1 MLKTLIILLM
11 LALVISLGSGLYFLM
26 VDQGNLKK
34 KRLFTSLGIRLGL
47 ATALIIT
54 IIFGVATG
62 RLGNKNPWDA
72 GTIERD
78 EQAIER

>member
-26 VDQGNLKK
+26 VDQGNLEK

-54 IIFGVATG
+54 IIFGGATG
-62 RLGNKNPWDA
+62 QLGNRNPWDA

-78 EQAIER
+78 EQPIER

>member
-26 VDQGNLKK
+26 VDQGNLEK

-47 ATALIIT
+47 GTALLIT

-62 RLGNKNPWDA
+62 QLGNKNPWDA

-78 EQAIER
+78 EQAVER

>member
-26 VDQGNLKK
+26 VDQGNLEK

-54 IIFGVATG
+54 IIVGVATG